1 MQYGLDLSENNEK
14 AIYDNHFWDAL
25 KESKY
30 TDFIILRMG
39 YGVSASMD
47 ETFLYAYNKAKKI
60 GIPVISAYWFVYS
73 MNEDEAKIEAQHAI
87 DIINN
92 LGLEVQH
99 IWADIEDNKKWQKY
113 GFDYSAGN
121 ITDIAKA
128 WVDTFKKNNLKTGI
142 YANYGYFNDYID
154 WEFLNVPIWVA
165 HYVEDTPLK
174 GYLWQQGD
182 DMYIGDYGPFDYN
195 VKF

>member
-1 MQYGLDLSENNEK
+1 MQYGLDLSEHNDK
-14 AIYDNHFWDAL
+14 AIYDNHFWEAL
-25 KESKY
+25 KESQY

-39 YGVSASMD
+39 YGVSATMD

-60 GIPVISAYWFVYS
+60 GIPVISAYWFIYS

-113 GFDYSAGN
+113 DFDYSAGN

-142 YANYGYFNDYID
+142 YANYGYFKDYIE

-165 HYVEDTPLK
+165 HYTEDTPLK

-182 DMYIGDYGPFDYN
+182 DMYIDGYGPFDYN